1 MNRFPLHLLLCFV
14 IFLTGGGWAQTPSP
28 SPTPSGT
35 PNVQA
40 SPSLSP
46 TPVSTP
52 IPAPSS
58 IPTVVPADFVDPETS
73 FENFMAHM
81 ALATPLRPDQYVK
94 ASYHLDLSGLPTVAR
109 SERGI
114 KLSQQ
119 LYWVLQSSDLDLE
132 QLKNSEGL
140 DSISLY
146 KQPSGDA
153 VKMTRAEDG
162 RWLFSSTTVDAV
174 PRMYEVLAEKGK
186 IQNWYLESL
195 NFQILG
201 MNANL
206 WAALLLLPL
215 VAYLLGSFVV
225 MVLRIPLRTTLLEK
239 VWMTEEKMKPLLKPV
254 GWIVASIFT
263 WLVLSLLDIPAG
275 LLVLLT
281 ALVKIVATGAVLIGL
296 FRLSD
301 LGTVYAEHF
310 SAGTDTKLDDMLVP
324 LVRRSFKV
332 GITIIAI
339 LFLGQNLNV
348 QVWSLFAGFSVFGA
362 MVALAG
368 QDMVKNFFGSITVLT
383 DQPFTVGDWV
393 VVSGIEGVVEDV
405 GFRSTR
411 IRTFYDSVVTLP
423 NSQLLTASVDNYGRR
438 NYRRYTKKIAIRR
451 DTPPEIAEAY
461 CEGIREIVRR
471 HPYTR
476 KDSFQVWVND
486 MNEYSLEI
494 LLYIFWKA
502 PDWDTELRERHRFLL
517 DIHRLAGELKV
528 EIAYPSQR
536 VLWSK
541 REDDFVTEFEVE
553 RRERAQESG
562 RDAARKL
569 LESSLASPESSS

>member
-1 MNRFPLHLLLCFV
+1 MNRFAPYLLCLV
-14 IFLTGGGWAQTPSP
+14 LALTGVGWAQTPTP

-35 PNVQA
+35 PAASA
-40 SPSLSP
+40 SPSVSP
-46 TPVSTP
+46 S
-52 IPAPSS
+52 PAPSP
-58 IPTVVPADFVDPETS
+58 IPTPSATPIAVPADFVDPETS

-94 ASYHLDLSGLPTVAR
+94 ASYHLDLSALPAVGR

-114 KLSQQ
+114 RLSQQ
-119 LYWVLQSSDLDLE
+119 LYWVLQSSDLDLN
-132 QLKNSEGL
+132 QLKVEDGANSL
-140 DSISLY
+140 VLY

-153 VKMTRAEDG
+153 VEMVRAENG
-162 RWLFSSTTVDAV
+162 RWLFSSSTVEAL

-186 IQNWYLESL
+186 IQNWYLSSL
-195 NFQILG
+195 NFQVLG

-225 MVLRIPLRTTLLEK
+225 MILRIPLSTTLLQK
-239 VWMTEEKMKPLLKPV
+239 VWMTEERIKPLLKPV
-254 GWIVASIFT
+254 GWIVASVFT
-263 WLVLSLLDIPAG
+263 WLVLSLLDIPPG
-275 LLVLLT
+275 LLVFLT
-281 ALVKIVATGAVLIGL
+281 ALVKIVATGAVLVGL

-301 LGTVYAEHF
+301 LGAIYAEHF
-310 SAGTDTKLDDMLVP
+310 SAGTDTKLDDMLIP

-332 GITIIAI
+332 GITIICI
-339 LFLGQNLNV
+339 LFLAQNLNV

-368 QDMVKNFFGSITVLT
+368 QDMVKNFFGSITVLA

-393 VVSGIEGVVEDV
+393 VVGSIEGVVEDV

-438 NYRRYTKKIAIRR
+438 NYRRYSKKIAIRR
-451 DTPPEIAEAY
+451 DTPPEVAEAY

-494 LLYIFWKA
+494 LLYVFWKA

-517 DIHRLAGELKV
+517 DVHRLAGDLKV
-528 EIAYPSQR
+528 EIAYPFQQ
-536 VLWSK
+536 VLLTK
-541 REDDFVTEFEVE
+541 REDKFVTEFEVD
-553 RRERAQESG
+553 RREKAQETG

-569 LESSLASPESSS
+569 LESSLASPDSSA